1 MGQGYTLTTG
11 ILANSNFFAIPINA
25 KNKLAALVAI
35 NYVSSA
41 AAMFQRKSGDL
52 TNLSSLTG
60 WTQYQAY
67 DSTAEAF
74 TSNGDNWNVAFDL
87 VPNTPKCATRSEL
100 VSAEIPEPS
109 VAYINQ
115 LETDWYWCVMKFG
128 DPATPPSVSSR
139 CG

>member
-1 MGQGYTLTTG
+1 MNYVKRQ
-11 ILANSNFFAIPINA
+11 
-25 KNKLAALVAI
+25 AALVAI

-41 AAMFQRKSGDL
+41 AAMFQRKSGQL
-52 TNLSSLTG
+52 TNPSSLTG

-67 DSTAEAF
+67 DSTADAF
-74 TSNGDNWNVAFDL
+74 TSDGDNWNVAFDL
-87 VPNTPKCATRSEL
+87 VPNSAKCATRSEL
-100 VSAEIPEPS
+100 VSAAIPEPS

-128 DPATPPSVSSR
+128 DAATPPSVSSR